1 MIISD
6 SAHVTAI
13 YITPVATDLPTAV
26 TEVRAVCEAGL
37 EGDRYFLSRGTWSH
51 WPGGGRQVTLIEAE
65 VVEALQQTM
74 AITGAQIRRNILT
87 RGVKLNNLVGVDFEV
102 GEVVMRGVRLC
113 EPCAHLEKLTVPGI
127 ALALND
133 RGGLRADIL
142 RGGMIRP
149 GDRLKLIEA
158 AGRSI

>member
-6 SAHVTAI
+6 SACVTGI

-26 TEVRAVCEAGL
+26 AEVTAVRETGL
-37 EGDRYFLSRGTWSH
+37 EGDRYFLRRGTWSH

-74 AITGAQIRRNILT
+74 VITAAQLRRNILT
-87 RGVKLNNLVGVDFEV
+87 RGVKLNDLVGVDFGV
-102 GEVVMRGVRLC
+102 GEVVMRGVRRC
-113 EPCAHLEKLTVPGI
+113 EPCAHLEKLTVSGI

-142 RGGMIRP
+142 CGGMIRP
-149 GDRLKLIEA
+149 GDKLKLIEA
-158 AGRSI
+158 TGRSV